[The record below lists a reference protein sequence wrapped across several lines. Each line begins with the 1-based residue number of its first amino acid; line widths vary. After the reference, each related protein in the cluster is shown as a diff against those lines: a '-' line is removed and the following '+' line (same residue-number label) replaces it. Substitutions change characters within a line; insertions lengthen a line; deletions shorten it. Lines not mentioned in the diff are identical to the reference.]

1 MEGIQTE
8 KYFESTRP
16 TTQPTTSPTNIFPAA
31 EPTPDWNKAKELWGI
46 AWHIHWIGLGVAFSV
61 LAVISVVSLVQTNKH
76 RRVGRKPLAVAI
88 NALLLVLGITRALYL
103 FVDPYESRQNG
114 VKMPRWAAQ
123 LLYNI
128 SFPCLSSAFYLIFL
142 VFLEVAKIQVVS
154 KKLQNARFLV
164 VVVSVHFAIVLFA
177 EVSGIIKPD
186 FAVPFIVCQLFFT
199 VWGLLLSASFI
210 FGGLKVI
217 CRARNVKKQLTM
229 LREKHQER
237 SSVKGSQKKIGTNAS
252 KVAKITLV
260 TSGLGLA
267 WSIIQLYSLIDV
279 YHFYRDTLRPPPP
292 WLWWSFQT
300 CFRLVE
306 IAMACT
312 IVYCVMQPSHRNG
325 ASSARRK
332 STARENILSEKG
344 ISETV

>member
-1 MEGIQTE
+1 MEGIHTE
-8 KYFESTRP
+8 KYLRSTSP

-46 AWHIHWIGLGVAFSV
+46 AWHIHWIGMGVAFSA
-61 LAVISVVSLVQTNKH
+61 LAIISVVSLVQSNSH
-76 RRVGRKPLAVAI
+76 RRVGRKPLTVAI

-142 VFLEVAKIQVVS
+142 VFLEVTKIRVVS
-154 KKLQNARFLV
+154 KKLQNTRFLV
-164 VVVSVHFAIVLFA
+164 VVISVHFAVVLFA

-186 FAVPFIVCQLFFT
+186 FAVPFIVCQLFFI

-217 CRARNVKKQLTM
+217 CHARNVKRQLTT
-229 LREKHQER
+229 LKEKHQER
-237 SSVKGSQKKIGTNAS
+237 NVKSPQNKLGTNAS

-312 IVYCVMQPSHRNG
+312 IVYCVMQPSHRNR
-325 ASSARRK
+325 ASSSRRK
-332 STARENILSEKG
+332 STTRENILSEKATLD
-344 ISETV
+344 TV